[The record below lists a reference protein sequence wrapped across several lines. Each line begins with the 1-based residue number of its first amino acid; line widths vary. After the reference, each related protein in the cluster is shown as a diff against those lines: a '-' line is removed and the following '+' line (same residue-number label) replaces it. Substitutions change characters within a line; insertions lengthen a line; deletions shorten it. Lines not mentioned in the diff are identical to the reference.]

1 MTDRHKVFYAREP
14 APNAEGRGHCR
25 PTETKACVAPRP
37 ALLRRT
43 VFSLLMSMAPSLLA
57 AQSDPYSL
65 LSSLIGHSEA
75 ELIRRFGQPAD
86 KITTIDG
93 ERLIY
98 ETLDAGRTGGRSGQ
112 NARDGDRDDSGL
124 SLRSYAFRCR
134 TEVVIAD
141 GRVRA
146 FKRSGN
152 DCH

>member
-1 MTDRHKVFYAREP
+1 MLTF
-14 APNAEGRGHCR
+14 
-25 PTETKACVAPRP
+25 
-37 ALLRRT
+37 LLLA
-43 VFSLLMSMAPSLLA
+43 SPSLLA
-57 AQSDPYSL
+57 AERDPYSL
-65 LSSLIGHSEA
+65 LSSLVGHSEA